1 MLIRTLKKALMQGT
15 VSLTRHRIDLLSGL
29 VCGLMQVRLVNLR
42 KRACSLPGLAQI
54 DSPYRRLQRFF
65 SSGFCPSVFT
75 QLIVSKLVAPG
86 QPQVLVM
93 DRTHWTLGRTE
104 PI

>member
-29 VCGLMQVRLVNLR
+29 VCGLMQVRSVNLR